1 MTLPCSVTETPET
14 DMRVALTDYE
24 IQVLIGTTVS
34 GRNMPPDDTFNL
46 PAAWKNLHKLGLI
59 DRADGLAIA
68 TKAGSAIVERIR
80 STLADPIPEAPAD
93 EEVASAI
100 AAEVMGNDHLRHLL
114 DEQQCEEVHGDV
126 QEIVLRALR
135 RSTETDKP
143 GVREAALEE
152 AAKVADMFAADH
164 AKSADQFGI
173 DRNRELHNAAKGAA
187 QGVAFAIRALSAPLA
202 AEQPVADRDGSERY
216 LDWNDPADAI
226 APLPRSTT
234 GGAK

>member
-1 MTLPCSVTETPET
+1 MSEDEVE
-14 DMRVALTDYE
+14 AA
-24 IQVLIGTTVS
+24 
-34 GRNMPPDDTFNL
+34 FN
-46 PAAWKNLHKLGLI
+46 AFI
-59 DRADGLAIA
+59 
-68 TKAGSAIVERIR
+68 KAY
-80 STLADPIPEAPAD
+80 PIPY
-93 EEVASAI
+93 EEGKDPRDGIRA
-100 AAEVMGNDHLRHLL
+100 
-114 DEQQCEEVHGDV
+114 
-126 QEIVLRALR
+126 VLALR
-135 RSTETDKP
+135 RSTKTDKP